1 MPSRWTIYQCIVVL
15 FLVILLFIVEMFK
28 SYFSVS
34 LSLNGTSTIIPL
46 LLTFLFIII
55 VVGCSSLLM
64 IFQTKKSTLFLTHRI
79 WMKMYIL
86 TPLLLI
92 LSITFFITAA
102 LASIN
107 FQEFMQEQRWTL
119 YVFICYF
126 IFMMNLFVLS
136 VIHKIKGES
145 ISKEAKIKASYLW
158 TSLILFIIIFM
169 LP

>member
-46 LLTFLFIII
+46 LLTFLFIIL
-55 VVGCSSLLM
+55 VVGCSRLLM

-92 LSITFFITAA
+92 LSITFFLTAA
-102 LASIN
+102 
-107 FQEFMQEQRWTL
+107 
-119 YVFICYF
+119 
-126 IFMMNLFVLS
+126 
-136 VIHKIKGES
+136 
-145 ISKEAKIKASYLW
+145 
-158 TSLILFIIIFM
+158 
-169 LP
+169 